1 MTAFQHQQP
10 DCARRGPKKAD
21 ADTFEFTSEIASSIC
36 AVMFA
41 KREKPSATIFR
52 SRGSRTAVS
61 YRFYTRDALLL
72 NCVRFSRLANR
83 SPLIQRY
90 PASWSRSVREQSG
103 KTSGKMSC
111 ATSAQFPGN
120 CRAVANTLQPN
131 IRADDLQDNP
141 QDGAQRSRS
150 VRVAVRIAA
159 MQHPAKHPPRRRFVI
174 TFSTMTPQHYEHIK
188 RVTTNAQS

>member
-1 MTAFQHQQP
+1 MTTFHRQQP
-10 DCARRGPKKAD
+10 NCAGRAHKQAD
-21 ADTFEFTSEIASSIC
+21 PGTFKFTSQIASSIC
-36 AVMFA
+36 TVMLTKRVKLDEVMF
-41 KREKPSATIFR
+41 K
-52 SRGSRTAVS
+52 SRCSRTAVS
-61 YRFYTRDALLL
+61 YRFYRGHAKPL
-72 NCVRFSRLANR
+72 NCVRFFRLANS

-90 PASWSRSVREQSG
+90 PASRSRSVREPSG

-120 CRAVANTLQPN
+120 CRAVANTLPPN
-131 IRADDLQDNP
+131 IRADDL

-188 RVTTNAQS
+188 RVTTNAES

>member
-10 DCARRGPKKAD
+10 DCARRAPEKAD
-21 ADTFEFTSEIASSIC
+21 ADTFKFTSQIASSIC

-41 KREKPSATIFR
+41 KREKSGATIFM
-52 SRGSRTAVS
+52 SRCSRTAIC

-72 NCVRFSRLANR
+72 NCVRFFRLANS

-90 PASWSRSVREQSG
+90 PASRSRSVRERSG

-120 CRAVANTLQPN
+120 CRAVANTLPPN
-131 IRADDLQDNP
+131 IRADDLQDDSR
-141 QDGAQRSRS
+141 DGAQRSRS

-159 MQHPAKHPPRRRFVI
+159 MQHPASSTFVI
-174 TFSTMTPQHYEHIK
+174 TFSTMTPQNYEHIK